1 MAEKRMFSKEI
12 IDSDA
17 FLTMPVSSQ
26 NLYFHLGMR
35 ADDDGFV
42 NKVQSIMAM
51 CKASADDLRVLVSKK
66 YIIPFESGII
76 VIKHWRINNY
86 IQKDR
91 YKTTNYTELLH
102 LLQINENKSY
112 SLKNADNF
120 ECIQNGYNVDTQI
133 RLDKIRLDKIREESA
148 PARENVAVAP
158 SRSHFVKPS
167 LEQIKAYCNERG
179 NYISAE
185 AFFNHYESN
194 GWKVGKT
201 AMKDWQ
207 SAVRG
212 WEIRHKAEHPEMY
225 EKPKNTALQVQ
236 QSKEEKAS
244 LRRQK
249 LMQDGEYK
257 RLNAIKGKLSLELG
271 KMLCANIGGQEYED
285 KLSELES
292 VKKSMAEREAEL
304 CN

>member
-42 NKVQSIMAM
+42 NKVQSIMSM

-91 YKTTNYTELLH
+91 YKTTNYTELLN
-102 LLQINENKSY
+102 LLEINENKSY
-112 SLKNADNF
+112 SLKSAENS
-120 ECIQNGYNVDTQI
+120 ECIQNVYNMDTQI

-148 PARENVAVAP
+148 PAREKVANAP
-158 SRSHFVKPS
+158 SRSQFVKPS

-201 AMKDWQ
+201 AMKDWKA
-207 SAVRG
+207 AVRG
-212 WEIRHKAEHPEMY
+212 WEIRHKAENPEFY
-225 EKPKNTALQVQ
+225 INEAKATTEQERAAEQEKRWQ
-236 QSKEEKAS
+236 
-244 LRRQK
+244 
-249 LMQDGEYK
+249 MQEQFKKDK
-257 RLNAIKGKLSLELG
+257 QWLELDKKRRALTLAIVNG
-271 KMLCANIGGQEYED
+271 ED
-285 KLSELES
+285 RQAELES
-292 VKKSMAEREAEL
+292 VKKSMAELEAKL

>member
-42 NKVQSIMAM
+42 NKVQSIMSM

-91 YKTTNYTELLH
+91 YKSTNYIDLLH
-102 LLQINENKSY
+102 LLEINENKSY
-112 SLKNADNF
+112 SLKNADNS
-120 ECIQNGYNVDTQI
+120 ECIQNVYKVDTQI

-158 SRSHFVKPS
+158 SRSQFVKPS
-167 LEQIKAYCNERG
+167 LDEIKAYCNERG

-201 AMKDWQ
+201 AMKDWKA
-207 SAVRG
+207 AVRG
-212 WEIRHKAEHPEMY
+212 WEIRHKAENPEFY
-225 EKPKNTALQVQ
+225 INEAKATTEQERAAE
-236 QSKEEKAS
+236 EEK
-244 LRRQK
+244 RWQ
-249 LMQDGEYK
+249 MQEQFKKDK
-257 RLNAIKGKLSLELG
+257 QWLELDKKRRALTLAIVNG
-271 KMLCANIGGQEYED
+271 ED
-285 KLSELES
+285 RQAELES
-292 VKKSMAEREAEL
+292 VKKAMAELEAVL